1 MFREKLQAVFA
12 PFWKSERVSP
22 ARVIILGFL
31 LITSIVC
38 QRMHM
43 SKEQREGLLVRLF

>member
-1 MFREKLQAVFA
+1 MLLTGQRPE
-12 PFWKSERVSP
+12 
-22 ARVIILGFL
+22 IILGFL

-38 QRMHM
+38 LRMHM